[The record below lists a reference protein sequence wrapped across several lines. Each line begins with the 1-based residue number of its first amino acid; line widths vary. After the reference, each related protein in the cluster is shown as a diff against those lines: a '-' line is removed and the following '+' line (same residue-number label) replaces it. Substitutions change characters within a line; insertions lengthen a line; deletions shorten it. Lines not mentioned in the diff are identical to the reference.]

1 MSEKNNKWQKGDHGM
16 KALVYTGA
24 KKAEVRE
31 VPEPQKKEGT
41 IRLEIQYCGVCGSDV
56 GIWLGTH
63 PR

>member
-1 MSEKNNKWQKGDHGM
+1 M
-16 KALVYTGA
+16 KALVYAGA

-63 PR
+63 PRAKPL